1 MNIQELLK
9 GVDCACGKHHACD
22 IGYVAIERGAI
33 DHLKK
38 LCDVGLAKCADGVY
52 HVQIRIH

>member
-1 MNIQELLK
+1 MNIQGLLK

-33 DHLKK
+33 GHLTARDGK
-38 LCDVGLAKCADGVY
+38 GSLAMTLA
-52 HVQIRIH
+52 